1 ARVLKLDAISREA
14 NFFDLGGHS
23 LLATRVVSEIGR
35 TLAKPLPVRAL
46 FEHPVLADLA
56 AHIGQQA
63 SAGYAAIPP
72 AARDTPL
79 PLSFAQQRLWFIDR
93 LEGGSTQYN
102 MPVALRLQGELDTNA
117 LQQALDALV
126 ARHEVLR
133 THYVE
138 VDGTALQVIA
148 APDSVPVQR
157 HDLRE
162 LAADAREARL
172 QQLAHERATHP
183 FDLSRDLK
191 LRCALVQLGE
201 RDNAL
206 LFAMHHIASD
216 GWSLGV
222 LVREFVALYGEWAQ
236 GRTPRLPA
244 LAVQYADFAAW
255 QRQRLQGT
263 VLQAHLDYWRGQL
276 ADLPAVHSL
285 PLDRPRPAR
294 QQFDGGRLLQDVDA
308 ATLAGLN
315 ALARRHDASLFM
327 LLQAAFALLVARW
340 SGESDIVI
348 GTPIAGRLH
357 PDVEPLI
364 GFFVNTLVLR
374 SDLSANPTFEQLLA
388 QARATALA
396 AYEHQEIPF
405 EMLVDELKPARSLAH
420 APLFQL
426 MFTLQNNEQSALVL
440 PGLSLAPL
448 ASRQV
453 PAKFDLEL
461 AASESAQGL
470 KLSWNYAKSLFDAAT
485 IARLGDS
492 FGRLLQG
499 IVTAPQQPVL
509 QLPLLSPGERAQ
521 VVQAFNDTAADL
533 GAEALVHQ
541 L

>member
-1 ARVLKLDAISREA
+1 MHAAELIQHLNTAYAISVYVENGKLKTRSAGAELDPVAVDLIRSNKEA
-14 NFFDLGGHS
+14 LIRFLDTAG
-23 LLATRVVSEIGR
+23 E
-35 TLAKPLPVRAL
+35 VRAARTDGIAL
-46 FEHPVLADLA
+46 RRDRLEA
-56 AHIGQQA
+56 AV
-63 SAGYAAIPP
+63 
-72 AARDTPL
+72 
-79 PLSFAQQRLWFIDR
+79 LSFAQQRLWFIDQFER
-93 LEGGSTQYN
+93 NAAYN
-102 MPVALRLQGELDTNA
+102 MPAALRLSGVLDRAALRRTLDRIVARHDILRTRFVDSGGEPRQIADLASTFA
-117 LQQALDALV
+117 LTEHDLCALDAAQQEAAV
-126 ARHEVLR
+126 A
-133 THYVE
+133 
-138 VDGTALQVIA
+138 
-148 APDSVPVQR
+148 
-157 HDLRE
+157 E
-162 LAADAREARL
+162 LSSAEA
-172 QQLAHERATHP
+172 QAG
-183 FDLSRDLK
+183 FDLASGPLIRGRL
-191 LRCALVQLGE
+191 LQLHTQE
-201 RDNAL
+201 HVL
-206 LFAMHHIASD
+206 LLTQHHIVSD
-216 GWSLGV
+216 GWSSGV
-222 LVREFVALYGEWAQ
+222 LVKEVSALYAAFSQ
-236 GRTPRLPA
+236 GQPDPLPA
-244 LAVQYADFAAW
+244 LGIQYADYAAW
-255 QRQRLQGT
+255 QRERLQGAA
-263 VLQAHLDYWRGQL
+263 LRAQLDYWRGQL

-327 LLQAAFALLVARW
+327 LLQAAFAVLVARW

-388 QARATALA
+388 QAKATALA

-420 APLFQL
+420 SPLFQL
-426 MFTLQNNEQSALVL
+426 MFTLQNNAAKQLEL
-440 PGLSLAPL
+440 PGLSLAPVT
-448 ASRQV
+448 ARHGQV
-453 PAKFDLEL
+453 KCDLEL
-461 AASESAQGL
+461 QATETEQGL
-470 KLSWNYAKSLFDAAT
+470 KLAWNYATGLFDAAT